1 MSAPFSSLSLP
12 IAMNGQNKKKNV
24 KKKPATQQVELS
36 EELKNAL
43 GGAADIVL
51 EGNKLS
57 KEEKRRKKL
66 KEEKKAQKL
75 ERKGKRAKKLEEI
88 AVCMLL
94 ICCND

>member
-1 MSAPFSSLSLP
+1 MSAPFSSISLP

-51 EGNKLS
+51 E
-57 KEEKRRKKL
+57 
-66 KEEKKAQKL
+66 
-75 ERKGKRAKKLEEI
+75 
-88 AVCMLL
+88 
-94 ICCND
+94 

>member
-1 MSAPFSSLSLP
+1 
-12 IAMNGQNKKKNV
+12 MNGQNKKKNL
-24 KKKPATQQVELS
+24 KKKPEKQQVELS

-43 GGAADIVL
+43 AGAADIVL

-57 KEEKRRKKL
+57 KEERRRRRL

-88 AVCMLL
+88 AVCMLS
-94 ICCND
+94 IGCND

>member
-1 MSAPFSSLSLP
+1 M
-12 IAMNGQNKKKNV
+12 G
-24 KKKPATQQVELS
+24 
-36 EELKNAL
+36 
-43 GGAADIVL
+43 